1 MDKRGDYQDFPSKFF
16 VPQPRKLSQGNPFV
30 LCFRKLPVSKK
41 NMHRRGRGFEKF
53 LSKKL
58 LSQSAEK
65 FGRGKHL
72 CCVSENFWQRK
83 RLRIRGEVSRFPVEN
98 FLSNFA
104 ELFRRGTLLC
114 CVSESFWLRESLWIR
129 RGLSRSSVESF
140 FV

>member
-83 RLRIRGEVSRFPVEN
+83 RLWIRKGGITISPGKVLSQSAEKIRGGKF
-98 FLSNFA
+98 
-104 ELFRRGTLLC
+104 LC
-114 CVSESFWLRESLWIR
+114 CVS
-129 RGLSRSSVESF
+129 
-140 FV
+140 